1 VDSLTSIRPLLPAG
15 RPEATSMLTAAFA
28 NDPLMH
34 FLFSDAPVGVS
45 GGIAALMDLAF
56 ETRSSRGWPVLGA
69 QSSRGE
75 LVGVAYLSL
84 PFPAPA
90 LAGTAGSL
98 EPDILRSTREQF
110 ELVIG
115 ESALARYRSYEQAW
129 TVGAP
134 TRPHHYLGVLGVSP
148 TSQGTGVGVALLD
161 VVAAIV
167 DADETTQGVW
177 LDTENPRNVGFYE
190 RRGFRVAAER
200 PLGSVT
206 IWGMWRERGRG

>member
-1 VDSLTSIRPLLPAG
+1 MGPLMRIESLPPVARA
-15 RPEATSMLTAAFA
+15 EATPMLTAAFA

-34 FLFSDAPVGVS
+34 FLFSDTPTGVS
-45 GGIAALMDLAF
+45 GGIAALMDLTF

-69 QSSRGE
+69 RRADGQLG
-75 LVGVAYLSL
+75 GVAYLSL
-84 PFPAPA
+84 PTPAPA
-90 LAGTAGSL
+90 LAGTEGSL
-98 EPDILRSTREQF
+98 EPEILRVTRERF
-110 ELVIG
+110 
-115 ESALARYRSYEQAW
+115 ESAIGAPALERYRSYEEAW

-148 TSQGTGVGVALLD
+148 ACQGTGVGVALLD
-161 VVAAIV
+161 AIAAIV
-167 DADETTQGVW
+167 DADERSDGVW

-206 IWGMWRERGRG
+206 IWGMWRERASR

>member
-1 VDSLTSIRPLLPAG
+1 MDALMRIGPLTPAD
-15 RPEATSMLTAAFA
+15 RTEATPMLTAAFA

-45 GGIAALMDLAF
+45 GGIGALMDLAF

-69 QSSRGE
+69 RTPRGE
-75 LVGVAYLSL
+75 LVGVAYLSV
-84 PFPAPA
+84 PSPAPA
-90 LAGTAGSL
+90 LAGTAGPV
-98 EPDILRSTREQF
+98 EPDLLRSTRERF
-110 ELVIG
+110 ESVIG
-115 ESALARYRSYEQAW
+115 ASALARYRNYEQAW

-148 TSQGTGVGVALLD
+148 TFQGAGVGVTLLD
-161 VVAAIV
+161 AVAAIV
-167 DADETTQGVW
+167 DADANSEGVW

-200 PLGSVT
+200 SLESVT
-206 IWGMWRERGRG
+206 VWGMWRGRAGR